1 MRVPEILAG
10 LKKEARSERR
20 LAVDG
25 RRSRGN
31 LHQQGWCRRT
41 RDRPPATA
49 RKLTGFAATLV
60 TWDLVQFV
68 EELSGINS
76 GRAYYSSLDNL
87 GNDIFADYAKNR
99 RRNVR

>member
-1 MRVPEILAG
+1 M
-10 LKKEARSERR
+10 SEGWQWM
-20 LAVDG
+20 DG
-25 RRSRGN
+25 GHGGTSTNRDG
-31 LHQQGWCRRT
+31 CRRT

-49 RKLTGFAATLV
+49 RRKLTGFAATLV